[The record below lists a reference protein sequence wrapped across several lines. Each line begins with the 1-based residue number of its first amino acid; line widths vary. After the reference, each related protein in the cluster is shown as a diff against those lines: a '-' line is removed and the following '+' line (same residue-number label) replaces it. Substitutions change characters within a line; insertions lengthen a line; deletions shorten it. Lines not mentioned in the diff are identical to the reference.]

1 MGVTEVARTREED
14 GFETWVIPT
23 SAVAGQD
30 GGPGEREA
38 LAVVDEALE
47 AEGVE
52 PLFVPKVTSVAAGG
66 IEVRVFPM
74 PRGEVASAAPFPLGP
89 VRRPRVGDKDVDE
102 GVAQLVA
109 AHGTFA
115 TDVSR
120 QAPRMGDTVV
130 IDIQARA
137 AGGRIDDLSRTL
149 ARFRVGSDELPGK
162 VTTLLLGMRLR
173 QSRRCQL
180 AKGWRIKGELGDG
193 GRSRPCE
200 VKVTLRDILRV
211 KAPEL
216 TDAWVA
222 ENMPNA
228 ADVRGLRSIVRR
240 TLEEEATRKAHDELL
255 ARAAAQAAG
264 RVTTRPD
271 PRAVSAMAASSMDG
285 LLEQVHGGGYTLS
298 EYLTSRQTDEAGLRK
313 MLETQASSELSRL
326 MALDAVARENGLE
339 PGEADFAQA
348 ARQLGRAGIER
359 PREALA
365 ASLGRVYA
373 TQQARRARANEWLL
387 ERQGLGR

>member
-1 MGVTEVARTREED
+1 MGVTTVERTRAED
-14 GFETWVIPT
+14 GFETWAISV
-23 SAVAGQD
+23 SGEVGLGAGPQGRD
-30 GGPGEREA
+30 VLPII
-38 LAVVDEALE
+38 DEALE

-52 PLFVPKVTSVAAGG
+52 PLFVPKVTSVSADG
-66 IEVRVFPM
+66 IEARVFPM
-74 PRGEVASAAPFPLGP
+74 PRGEVASAMPFPLGP
-89 VRRPRVGDKDVDE
+89 VRRARVSDADIDE

-130 IDIQARA
+130 IDVQARA

-162 VTTLLLGMRLR
+162 ITTLLLGMRLR
-173 QSRRCQL
+173 QSKRCQL

-200 VKVTLRDILRV
+200 VKVTLRDILKV

-228 ADVRGLRSIVRR
+228 ADVRGLRSIVRH
-240 TLEEEATRKAHDELL
+240 TLEEEAVRKAHDELL

-298 EYLTSRQTDEAGLRK
+298 EYLTSRQTDEAGLRA
-313 MLETQASSELSRL
+313 MLEAQATSELSRL
-326 MALDAVARENGLE
+326 VALDAVARENGLE
-339 PGEADFAQA
+339 PGEDDFAQA
-348 ARQLGRAGIER
+348 ARLLGRAGIDS
-359 PREALA
+359 PREALV